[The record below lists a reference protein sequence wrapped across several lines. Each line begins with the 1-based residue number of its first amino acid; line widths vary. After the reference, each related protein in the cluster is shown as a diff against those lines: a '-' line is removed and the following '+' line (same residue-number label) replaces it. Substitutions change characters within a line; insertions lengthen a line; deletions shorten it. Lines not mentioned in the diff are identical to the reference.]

1 MHAKNFIHRD
11 IKPDNF
17 LIGLGKKANQV
28 HIIDFGLAKKY
39 RRLERVDRVGQMLW
53 IDVARRFSEIADD
66 CCIFH
71 SVDVCRDRQGPQ
83 DAAAHPLQ
91 REQGLDRYCKVCQR
105 QGLSSLS
112 NSLSDLSVFAAL
124 LKLKYLKNGAGN
136 SQHTYS

>member
-39 RRLERVDRVGQMLW
+39 RRLMAPGERGLIELARCFGLMLP
-53 IDVARRFSEIADD
+53 VHVQKLLMTFPHFSFSG
-66 CCIFH
+66 CFF
-71 SVDVCRDRQGPQ
+71 RDRQGPQ

-91 REQGLDRYCKVCQR
+91 REQGLDRHCKVCQR

-112 NSLSDLSVFAAL
+112 NSLSVLPL
-124 LKLKYLKNGAGN
+124 C
-136 SQHTYS
+136 